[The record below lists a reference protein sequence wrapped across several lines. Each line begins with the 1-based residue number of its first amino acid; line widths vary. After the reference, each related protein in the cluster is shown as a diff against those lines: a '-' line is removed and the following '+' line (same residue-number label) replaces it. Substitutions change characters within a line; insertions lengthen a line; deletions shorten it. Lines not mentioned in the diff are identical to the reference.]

1 MERRN
6 AIAFIVLSAIL
17 LGCGR
22 DELPLSEECL
32 EFWQVKEGLFAS
44 SDLRCQD
51 DCRGTE
57 QRLFGSYGGDSHVWI
72 QTCLC
77 TNETEALE
85 RLRCMMACSSC
96 PIYLI
101 QPIEETNVVGQ
112 LLISCFKGSLRGFSR
127 NNVFVSVRTGNHDL
141 TLELCQKIDDYILEC
156 LRRQRERNRRE
167 RPVERYWRRGFE
179 LQQMTSVKPDA
190 LSLTGAK
197 WRMPQMFK
205 TSGGLCRDG
214 QWNGMVVYVRPARE
228 RGWFD
233 FYEKGGKI
241 ARCRV
246 REFSNRH
253 EARDW
258 MFAEVARAELP
269 LHVLAGRVRVESH
282 MRSNGDKGRIPCEL
296 LCPRCEWLA
305 DGYYNY
311 LNVVAEL
318 HAEPTVTLD
327 ISTILEAFW
336 NRCLEIAD
344 RPEDGIGT
352 ETSASTQKVPVPHRM
367 SEINRRIPELQ
378 LSRVFGIDN
387 ELVERIIGSAKMGSW
402 VKFAFKL
409 DTPYGPFEIAEVE
422 LGVWHGE
429 EGLKLRRLT
438 LLRQFDAGMSTAE
451 LQKAY
456 RKVVQMVGD
465 SLGCDLPVPEFDPET
480 PSMDKLYMDPN
491 VMLMLN
497 LGNGSG
503 RMFIKGKTPQYVL
516 RKDKWMLSG
525 KPTISIECEFARSTV
540 VYPKLDGRPIV
551 PKAFSF
557 GHDESASFSA
567 ALRDKMAVR
576 LGSGGIPTIRPRNAG
591 NAGHA
596 EAGAVK

>member
-1 MERRN
+1 MRIRG
-6 AIAFIVLSAIL
+6 IVLLVVFSAIL

-32 EFWQVKEGLFAS
+32 EFWQVKEGLFS
-44 SDLRCQD
+44 KDDLK
-51 DCRGTE
+51 CRDGNGAT
-57 QRLFGSYGGDSHVWI
+57 QWLFGSYGGESNVDI
-72 QTCLC
+72 RTCLC
-77 TNETEALE
+77 TNAAEAME
-85 RLRCMMACSSC
+85 DVQHEPRQSTMGGLRWNLA
-96 PIYLI
+96 
-101 QPIEETNVVGQ
+101 TNVIGQ
-112 LLISCFKGSLRGFSR
+112 LAITLHDGGWRAFAR
-127 NNVFVSVRTGNHDL
+127 NNVYVSVCTGNPDL
-141 TLELCQKIDDYILEC
+141 TMELCQKIDDYILEC

-352 ETSASTQKVPVPHRM
+352 ETSVSTQKVPVPHRM

-422 LGVWHGE
+422 LGEWHGE

-465 SLGCDLPVPEFDPET
+465 SLDCDCRFRSSIPRHRPWT
-480 PSMDKLYMDPN
+480 N
-491 VMLMLN
+491 CTWI
-497 LGNGSG
+497 
-503 RMFIKGKTPQYVL
+503 R
-516 RKDKWMLSG
+516 
-525 KPTISIECEFARSTV
+525 ISC
-540 VYPKLDGRPIV
+540 
-551 PKAFSF
+551 
-557 GHDESASFSA
+557 
-567 ALRDKMAVR
+567 
-576 LGSGGIPTIRPRNAG
+576 
-591 NAGHA
+591 
-596 EAGAVK
+596 